1 VDSPQPGGL
10 RAAELVEGLRA
21 ALTTGLP
28 VGLQVTIFDP
38 DLDSGGRIA
47 RELTDLLVDV
57 FAR

>member
-1 VDSPQPGGL
+1 V
-10 RAAELVEGLRA
+10 
-21 ALTTGLP
+21 

-38 DLDSGGRIA
+38 DLDSGGRLA